1 MARSE
6 SEINGAKTDLGRS
19 SRFAVAPMID
29 WTDRH
34 CRFFHRLLTRHALL
48 YTEMLTSGAIIRGH
62 TESLLFFRKEEHP
75 IAVQIGGSDPEEV
88 GEAARIASQFG
99 CDKINFNASRRL
111 GGISKMTETGQT
123 FDAAGNCKAHPEP
136 RKNRLRS
143 GWMS

>member
-1 MARSE
+1 M
-6 SEINGAKTDLGRS
+6 
-19 SRFAVAPMID
+19 VD

-34 CRFFHRLLTRHALL
+34 CRFFHRLLMRHALL
-48 YTEMLTSGAIIRGH
+48 YREMLISGAIIRGH

-75 IAVQIGGSDPEEV
+75 IAVQISGSDPVEI
-88 GEAARIASQFG
+88 GEAARIASEFG
-99 CDKINFNASRRL
+99 FDEINFNASRRL

-143 GWMS
+143 GWIS